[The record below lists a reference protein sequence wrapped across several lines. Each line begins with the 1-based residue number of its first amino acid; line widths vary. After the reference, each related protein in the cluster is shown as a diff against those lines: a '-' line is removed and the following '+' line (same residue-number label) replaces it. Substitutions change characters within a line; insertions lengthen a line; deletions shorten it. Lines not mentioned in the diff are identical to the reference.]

1 MNKKTTVFYTAA
13 AVLVLVMTGCAA
25 QPSGSGGN
33 STGSGD
39 TAAAE
44 PEGLVK
50 AGTLTA
56 CIDPEYAPLEY
67 YKNGS
72 DGDIV
77 GFDADGI
84 RALADHWG
92 VAVDMKVTSFD
103 GLMPGLQSSSC
114 DMIFGGL
121 YMSEARL
128 KVADAS
134 AVMKAGPTI
143 LASPENAKKFKTAD
157 DLCGTTVA
165 AQAASAN
172 AATVTALSD
181 TCTSKGLGAIRV
193 DEYPKTAETVLAVLN
208 GKADA
213 LVETN
218 VAAAYMVSQNKGQL
232 AEATTVFKLD
242 TTFGVF
248 SRKGDP
254 ISAAIADGLAALQ
267 KDGTLAKVAEKYDL
281 DPAITEVG

>member
-1 MNKKTTVFYTAA
+1 MKKTASICTAA
-13 AVLVLVMTGCAA
+13 VVALVLAGCA
-25 QPSGSGGN
+25 PSEDTPSSAASGP
-33 STGSGD
+33 D
-39 TAAAE
+39 
-44 PEGLVK
+44 GLVK
-50 AGTLTA
+50 PGTLTA

-67 YKNGS
+67 YENGS
-72 DGDIV
+72 GGEIV

-92 VAVDMKVTSFD
+92 VKTDMLITSFD
-103 GLMPGLQSSSC
+103 GLMPQLQSKAC

-121 YMSEARL
+121 YMSEDRL
-128 KVADAS
+128 NVADAS
-134 AVMKAGPTI
+134 AVMKAGPAV
-143 LASPENAKKFKTAD
+143 LAAPENIDSIKSAD

-165 AQAASAN
+165 AQAASSN
-172 AATVTALSD
+172 AASITAVSEE
-181 TCTSKGLGAIRV
+181 CVSKGLGSIRV

-218 VAAAYMVSQNKGQL
+218 VAAAYMVTQNSGKL
-232 AEATTVFKLD
+232 AATHDVFELD

-254 ISAAIADGLAALQ
+254 ISPAIAEGLAALRE
-267 KDGTLAKVAEKYDL
+267 DGTLAKIAEKYNL
-281 DPAITEVG
+281 DPAITEVD